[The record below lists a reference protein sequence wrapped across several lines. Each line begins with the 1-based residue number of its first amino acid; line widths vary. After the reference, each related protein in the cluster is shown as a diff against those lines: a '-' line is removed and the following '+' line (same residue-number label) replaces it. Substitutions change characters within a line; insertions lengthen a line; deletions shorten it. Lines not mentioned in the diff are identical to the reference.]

1 MRADWLRLLAVI
13 AVQAAIL
20 AAIPSRQ
27 VKARAG
33 GTAITLET
41 APVDPLD
48 PLSGYHV
55 TLRYR
60 AEEVVAEA
68 PGERGAPAWLLVER
82 GDPAWRGVA
91 CLPSRPATGSGQ
103 VALRAEVEDRRC
115 RISSAGRFY
124 IPEARRAEVDAALRE
139 ARAALVDMR
148 VDADG
153 NVALVRLRAGRTVV
167 EP

>member
-1 MRADWLRLLAVI
+1 MRADALRLLLVI
-13 AVQAAIL
+13 GVQAAIL

-27 VKARAG
+27 VKARAS
-33 GTAITLET
+33 GTSITLET
-41 APVDPLD
+41 TPVDPLD

-55 TLRYR
+55 TLRYL
-60 AEEVVAEA
+60 AEQVVAEA
-68 PGERGAPAWLLVER
+68 PGQRGASAWLLLER

-91 CLPSRPATGSGQ
+91 CLNSRPATGPGQ
-103 VALRAEVEDRRC
+103 VAVRAEVEDRRC
-115 RISSAGRFY
+115 RIPSAGRFY

-139 ARAALVDMR
+139 ARAALVDLR

-153 NVALVRLRAGRTVV
+153 DVALVRLRAGRTVI

>member
-1 MRADWLRLLAVI
+1 MRADGLRLLLVI
-13 AVQAAIL
+13 AVQAGIL

-27 VKARAG
+27 VKARAS
-33 GTAITLET
+33 GTNVTLET
-41 APVDPLD
+41 VPVDPLD
-48 PLSGYHV
+48 PLSGYFV

-68 PGERGAPAWLLVER
+68 PGERGAPAWLLLER

-91 CLPSRPATGSGQ
+91 CLNSRPEPGPGQ
-103 VALRAEVEDRRC
+103 VAVRAEVADRRC
-115 RISSAGRFY
+115 RIPSAGRFY

-139 ARAALVDMR
+139 ARAALVDLR
-148 VDADG
+148 VSADG
-153 NVALVRLRAGRTVV
+153 DVALVRLRAGRTVI